1 MRPGPTDSIPVRAR
15 PLSPPFPVSPVSPV
29 KGPAVIRRLTL
40 TLTAVTVFLT
50 LTVAAGTVLPPISGP
65 LSDLQI
71 EGPLIQ
77 SIML

>member
-1 MRPGPTDSIPVRAR
+1 M
-15 PLSPPFPVSPVSPV
+15 F
-29 KGPAVIRRLTL
+29 RRLTL
-40 TLTAVTVFLT
+40 ALTAVTVFLA
-50 LTVAAGTVLPPISGP
+50 VAGTVLPPISGP

>member
-1 MRPGPTDSIPVRAR
+1 M
-15 PLSPPFPVSPVSPV
+15 
-29 KGPAVIRRLTL
+29 IRRLTL

>member
-1 MRPGPTDSIPVRAR
+1 M
-15 PLSPPFPVSPVSPV
+15 
-29 KGPAVIRRLTL
+29 IRRLTL

-50 LTVAAGTVLPPISGP
+50 LTLTVAVGTVLPPISGP